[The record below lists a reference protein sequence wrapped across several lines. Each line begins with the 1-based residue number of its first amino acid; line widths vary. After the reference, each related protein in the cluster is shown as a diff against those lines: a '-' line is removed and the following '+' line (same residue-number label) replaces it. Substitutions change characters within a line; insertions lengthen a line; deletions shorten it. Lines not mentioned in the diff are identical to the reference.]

1 MYGGRAKLLHIGGG
15 FTDTKEELLK
25 LFEENKGVYISGED
39 IAEKL
44 SVSRTAVWK
53 AVKSLRLDG
62 YKIDSVQNKG
72 YSLATETDIL
82 SAQGIYKYLKPAYSG
97 LQIKVFPIVGSTNT
111 CVREMAEAGAA
122 EGSTVISGAQ
132 TGGRGRNGH
141 SFFSPYDTGLYM
153 SVLLRPQGCRSD
165 RAVRLTTMAAVAV
178 CEAIEAV
185 SGQKAR
191 IKWVN
196 DIFID
201 SKKVCGILTEA
212 SFGLENGLLE
222 YAVVGIGINVFTP
235 EGGFPKELK
244 NIAGAVFNK
253 KRDDAKNL
261 LAAECL
267 NSFMKY
273 YTNFEK
279 DDYVNEYRRRS
290 LVIGKNV
297 SVMFSDGKKE
307 AVVLDIDDDCR
318 LIVQYADGT
327 TEGLFSGEVSVKV

>member
-1 MYGGRAKLLHIGGG
+1 MLP
-15 FTDTKEELLK
+15 
-25 LFEENKGVYISGED
+25 V
-39 IAEKL
+39 
-44 SVSRTAVWK
+44 VS
-53 AVKSLRLDG
+53 
-62 YKIDSVQNKG
+62 
-72 YSLATETDIL
+72 
-82 SAQGIYKYLKPAYSG
+82 
-97 LQIKVFPIVGSTNT
+97 STNT
-111 CVREMAEAGAA
+111 CVREMAEAGEA

-141 SFFSPYDTGLYM
+141 SFFSPYNTGLYM

-178 CEAIEAV
+178 
-185 SGQKAR
+185 
-191 IKWVN
+191 N
-196 DIFID
+196 DIFIG

-235 EGGFPKELK
+235 EGGFPKELE

-267 NSFMKY
+267 NSLMKY
-273 YTNFEK
+273 YTSFEK

-297 SVMFSDGKKE
+297 SVMFSDRQKE

-327 TEGLFSGEVSVKV
+327 TESLFSGEVSVKV